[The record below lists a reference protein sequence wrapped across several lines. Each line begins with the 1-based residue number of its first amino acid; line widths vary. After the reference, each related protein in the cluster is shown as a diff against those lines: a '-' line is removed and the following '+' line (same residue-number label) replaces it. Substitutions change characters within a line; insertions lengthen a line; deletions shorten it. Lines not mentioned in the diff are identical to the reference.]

1 MSTQVTDDLIQ
12 KPKKVR
18 KVMKVTNQETKLTTE
33 QSSKCKCFI
42 KIAFRDFFD
51 SAYLTLSI
59 FQYSVRSNL
68 SFHENFVKIQT
79 FSFFNFKLPDFTKNL
94 NFNF

>member
-33 QSSKCKCFI
+33 QSSKCKCLVE
-42 KIAFRDFFD
+42 IAFPFLFLMKKEGIRYPL
-51 SAYLTLSI
+51 SVKNRYLCLI
-59 FQYSVRSNL
+59 
-68 SFHENFVKIQT
+68 
-79 FSFFNFKLPDFTKNL
+79 
-94 NFNF
+94 

>member
-18 KVMKVTNQETKLTTE
+18 KVMKVTNHQETKLTTE

-42 KIAFRDFFD
+42 KIAFRDFFN

-59 FQYSVRSNL
+59 FQYSHTVA
-68 SFHENFVKIQT
+68 KIA
-79 FSFFNFKLPDFTKNL
+79 NY
-94 NFNF
+94 

>member
-33 QSSKCKCFI
+33 QSSKCKCLVE
-42 KIAFRDFFD
+42 IAFPYRFFF
-51 SAYLTLSI
+51 L
-59 FQYSVRSNL
+59 
-68 SFHENFVKIQT
+68 
-79 FSFFNFKLPDFTKNL
+79 
-94 NFNF
+94 

>member
-33 QSSKCKCFI
+33 QSSKCKCLVEIGFPFLFLM
-42 KIAFRDFFD
+42 KKR
-51 SAYLTLSI
+51 
-59 FQYSVRSNL
+59 
-68 SFHENFVKIQT
+68 EFVIRYPLKT
-79 FSFFNFKLPDFTKNL
+79 VTCV
-94 NFNF
+94 